1 MSTNYLKQ
9 ANSSKN
15 VVFIVEDDEVYA
27 KTLQGFLETRFSNK
41 IEIFIFRIG
50 ELCLLE
56 LDRNPKIILMDYFLN
71 SKYEEAQNGLEIIK
85 RIKTQKPL
93 TNIIVLSAQ
102 DKFKV
107 AIELIKQY
115 ACEYI
120 QKDQEDAFNKIEQ
133 LIKEI
138 INHDNPSTFEKRA
151 SVI

>member
-9 ANSSKN
+9 ANSSKII
-15 VVFIVEDDEVYA
+15 VFIVEDDEVYA
-27 KTLQGFLETRFSNK
+27 RTLKGFLQTRFSNK
-41 IEIFIFRIG
+41 IDISIFRIG

-56 LDRNPKIILMDYFLN
+56 LNRNPNIIIMDYFLN

-85 RIKTQKPL
+85 RIKAQKPQ

-115 ACEYI
+115 ACEYV
-120 QKDQEDAFNKIEQ
+120 QKDQNEAFNKVAQ
-133 LIKEI
+133 LINEI
-138 INHDNPSTFEKRA
+138 INRINPPSFEKRA
-151 SVI
+151 SII